1 MRYRGKYGED
11 KIRDGLY
18 YFSAI
23 SRWPIAQQA
32 GRHDDAASNDE
43 PKQKQK
49 QFRTGARRTNKKR
62 HILGALGYL
71 LTFILLFVLQIYD
84 QNLNGIPLQPA
95 TYQLALTSVRKHL
108 HYLIE
113 GFHLHMISG

>member
-1 MRYRGKYGED
+1 MIGKIPWEVQRDGMR
-11 KIRDGLY
+11 RDGLY

-23 SRWPIAQQA
+23 SRWPTAQRR
-32 GRHDDAASNDE
+32 GRHNDAASNNE
-43 PKQKQK
+43 RKQK

-84 QNLNGIPLQPA
+84 QNLNGIALQPA
-95 TYQLALTSVRKHL
+95 TYQMALTSVR
-108 HYLIE
+108 
-113 GFHLHMISG
+113 